1 MNEPAPQTDSAH
13 FAQPQRSK
21 DAAPAPKAAQTDSA
35 HITQPQHKK
44 EEALLPKKGNIISS
58 IRQHPLFLEVA
69 LIVVVV
75 FAITGW
81 LYWNDMQSKIYIEN
95 AEIRAPLVSLGP
107 SQAGTIDSIY
117 VKEGDRVV
125 HGQRLASVSGQLI
138 TAPTSGVIIAIAGK
152 PGQLITPQNAVVTMV
167 NPDDFRVVGKL
178 QEDKGLKDVKPGQKV
193 VFTVDAFGDKQ
204 YNGTVESVGMTP
216 VQSDIV
222 FSISDKRQE
231 KQFEIKAIFDTSA
244 YPELKDGMSTKM
256 SIYK

>member
-1 MNEPAPQTDSAH
+1 MNEPAQQTNQPQTSQQH
-13 FAQPQRSK
+13 IAQPQHR
-21 DAAPAPKAAQTDSA
+21 
-35 HITQPQHKK
+35 K
-44 EEALLPKKGNIISS
+44 EEAPLPKKGNVISS
-58 IRQHPLFLEVA
+58 IRQHPLFFEVA

-81 LYWNDMQSKIYIEN
+81 LYWNDMQSKIYVEN
-95 AEIRAPLVSLGP
+95 AEISAPLVPLGP

-125 HGQRLASVSGQLI
+125 HGQRLASVNGQLI
-138 TAPTSGVIIAIAGK
+138 TAPTSGIIIGITGK
-152 PGQLITPQNAVVTMV
+152 PGQLASPQSAVVTMV

-178 QEDKGLKDVKPGQKV
+178 AEDKGLKDVKPGQKV
-193 VFTVDAFGDKQ
+193 VFTVDAFDGKE
-204 YNGTVESVGMTP
+204 YNGTVESVGMVP

-231 KQFEIKAIFDTSA
+231 KEFEIKAIFDTSA
-244 YPELKDGMSTKM
+244 YPELKDGMSAKM